1 MPRRSNEHG
10 SSHIPYAP
18 PEEMGDAELGEQI
31 DLMKNSSLSPRKGAL
46 RAERLQRRIA
56 RVGLDEAEIMLGI
69 VPEEGICD

>member
-1 MPRRSNEHG
+1 
-10 SSHIPYAP
+10 
-18 PEEMGDAELGEQI
+18 MGDAELGEQI